1 MAAGTGVMTRVE
13 GRDAA
18 VLGGGLLAVALTAAL
33 LRSLPQVAP
42 TTVGLALL
50 LVVLITA
57 TFARLSIAIVVAIV
71 ATLGLNYF
79 FFPPIGT
86 LTIADPQNWV
96 AVVAFLVTAVIAS
109 HLSATAQSRTREA
122 IARRNEVTRLFDL
135 SRDVLLTTETTGVL
149 DALARHIARRFELG
163 SVAIYL
169 PSDGRW
175 RVHQGGETAIVVDER
190 QLDTTL
196 AMARGTLE
204 YDARQRAYGGHASG
218 VDAAGRP
225 VRLIPLRHGTR
236 AIGVLLVGGE
246 TLELGTLDAIAGVAA
261 IAIERAQFLV
271 EREAAI

>member
-86 LTIADPQNWV
+86 LTIGWPWWR
-96 AVVAFLVTAVIAS
+96 FS
-109 HLSATAQSRTREA
+109 SR
-122 IARRNEVTRLFDL
+122 
-135 SRDVLLTTETTGVL
+135 
-149 DALARHIARRFELG
+149 
-163 SVAIYL
+163 
-169 PSDGRW
+169 W
-175 RVHQGGETAIVVDER
+175 
-190 QLDTTL
+190 
-196 AMARGTLE
+196 
-204 YDARQRAYGGHASG
+204 
-218 VDAAGRP
+218 
-225 VRLIPLRHGTR
+225 
-236 AIGVLLVGGE
+236 
-246 TLELGTLDAIAGVAA
+246 
-261 IAIERAQFLV
+261 
-271 EREAAI
+271 